1 MTTSWEYRYAQ
12 RTRGMR
18 SSAIRELLKVT
29 LRPDVISLAGGMP
42 APELFPLKEVEE
54 ACARLLKKD
63 GRNALQYS
71 TTEGYPPLREFIIRK
86 MSRYG
91 IVASVDNVLITSGS
105 QQALDLVGKI
115 LIDPG
120 DVIVTGA
127 PTYLG
132 AIQAFS
138 AYQASFASV
147 SLDDEGILVDLLEQ
161 KIIETHP
168 KFIYVLP
175 NFHNPA
181 GVTLSRERRERL
193 VSLARQYGV
202 PVVEDD
208 PYGELRF
215 EGEHIPPIVVIDA
228 MRNGDRAEGYFKGDV
243 IYMST
248 FSKTLSPGL
257 RLGWI
262 VAPVEVVKRLV
273 QAKQGADLHSSTF
286 TQMLAHEVIADGFLD
301 EHVKEIRDMY
311 RQRRDAMLA
320 AMDRYFPEG
329 VTWTQPQG
337 GLFLWVKL
345 PEGMDSEEL
354 LEEAIKQKVA
364 FVPGTAFYADG
375 RGHDALRLTF
385 SNCPTDMIEEGIRRL
400 ENAIARRMK
409 KAA

>member
-1 MTTSWEYRYAQ
+1 
-12 RTRGMR
+12 MR
-18 SSAIRELLKVT
+18 SSAIRELLKIT
-29 LRPDVISLAGGMP
+29 LQPDIISFAGGMP
-42 APELFPLKEVEE
+42 APELFPVKEVEE
-54 ACARLLKKD
+54 ACSRLLEKD
-63 GRNALQYS
+63 GCNALQYS
-71 TTEGYPPLREFIIRK
+71 TSEGYPPLREFIVEK

-91 IVASVDNVLITSGS
+91 IVAGVENVLITSGS
-105 QQALDLVGKI
+105 QQALDLVGKV

-132 AIQAFS
+132 AIQAFT

-147 SLDDEGILVDLLEQ
+147 PLDDDGIMVDLMEP
-161 KIIETHP
+161 KIVETHP
-168 KFIYVLP
+168 KFMYVLP

-181 GVTLSRERRERL
+181 GVTLSQERRERL

-202 PVVEDD
+202 PVIEDD

-228 MRNGDRAEGYFKGDV
+228 MRNGERAEGYFKGDV

-248 FSKTLSPGL
+248 FSKTLSPGM

-262 VAPVEVVKRLV
+262 VAPVEVVKKLV
-273 QAKQGADLHSSTF
+273 EAKQGSDLHTGTF
-286 TQMLAHEVIADGFLD
+286 SQMVAYEVIADGFLD
-301 EHVKEIRDMY
+301 EHVREIRDMY
-311 RQRRDAMLA
+311 RKRRDAMLA
-320 AMDRYFPEG
+320 SMDRYLPQG
-329 VTWTQPQG
+329 VDWTQPQG
-337 GLFLWVKL
+337 GLFLWVSL
-345 PEGMDSEEL
+345 PEGIDCEEL
-354 LEEAIKQKVA
+354 LEEAVEQKVA

-385 SNCPTDMIEEGIRRL
+385 ATCATDMIDEGIRRL
-400 ENAIARRMK
+400 GNAIARRME